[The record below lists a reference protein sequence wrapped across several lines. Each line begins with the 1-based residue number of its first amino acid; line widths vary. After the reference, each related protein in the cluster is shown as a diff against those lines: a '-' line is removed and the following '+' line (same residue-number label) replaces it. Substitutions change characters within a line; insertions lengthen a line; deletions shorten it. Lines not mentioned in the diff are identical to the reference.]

1 MVALLTVEKRRL
13 LAANGR
19 VTTSDFREAWER
31 CWGVMVL
38 ERAWAHATVRRRGS
52 RRMMIATR
60 GEYRDAFLDT
70 STAFSFATTRLRDA
84 ADRMGLPL
92 APEQVGRALL
102 AAIAYVQGEDEH
114 EAARESAA
122 ARVFRTAA

>member
-1 MVALLTVEKRRL
+1 MVELLTIEKRRL
-13 LAANGR
+13 LDVNGY
-19 VTTSDFREAWER
+19 VTTSDFRAAWEH

-38 ERAWAHATVRRRGS
+38 ERAWAHATVHRRGS
-52 RRMMIATR
+52 RRMMLATR
-60 GEYRDAFLDT
+60 GEYRDAFLDG
-70 STAFSFATTRLRDA
+70 STAFSCAATSLRDA
-84 ADRMGLPL
+84 AAGMGLPL

-122 ARVFRTAA
+122 ARVFMTAA